1 MYDLAT
7 LDCLDFSLP
16 KFQRNKLHEQYAKG
30 DSIYAMYAGYSEPRT
45 GVYFNKRLLNDAG
58 IDPETIYDMQ
68 ADGTWTWDAF
78 EEMMAAVQRD
88 IDNDGVID
96 IYGLTLNEGNMTTI
110 AVFSNNGSYIGKN
123 DDGYFYNLESPETLE
138 ALEWTVDMFTKYDLP
153 DPEGAE
159 WDYYKE
165 AFINGQ
171 AAFMVEDEYAGT
183 PGNFLQDMEDEV
195 EGLKTRI
202 ANAEAD
208 IADIEKKQAELRHA
222 IQEAGLLIE
231 KYSKQQDNVKN
242 NREYESLGKE
252 IEYQSLEQQVCE
264 KRIGECERALAEKRA
279 LIDDTKARLA
289 IFEANLEEKKKE
301 LEVIIEETAAAEE
314 KFQAEKAELEKKI
327 DERMLVAYNRVRGA
341 AKNHLAVVTIER
353 EACGGCFNQIPPQ
366 RKLDIIQGKKIIVCE
381 YCGRILVN
389 PEYKNDYKTE
399 EA

>member
-1 MYDLAT
+1 MDEKLRT
-7 LDCLDFSLP
+7 LYQIQLKDTAIDKIHLQRGELP
-16 KFQRNKLHEQYAKG
+16 
-30 DSIYAMYAGYSEPRT
+30 
-45 GVYFNKRLLNDAG
+45 
-58 IDPETIYDMQ
+58 
-68 ADGTWTWDAF
+68 
-78 EEMMAAVQRD
+78 
-88 IDNDGVID
+88 
-96 IYGLTLNEGNMTTI
+96 
-110 AVFSNNGSYIGKN
+110 
-123 DDGYFYNLESPETLE
+123 LE
-138 ALEWTVDMFTKYDLP
+138 V
-153 DPEGAE
+153 
-159 WDYYKE
+159 
-165 AFINGQ
+165 
-171 AAFMVEDEYAGT
+171 
-183 PGNFLQDMEDEV
+183 QDMEDEV